1 MDNKAQIEKVVIIN
15 DVNEA
20 LTVSSLQIAE
30 HFNKSHAHVMR
41 DIKKVI
47 TDITSTQNRGDVTS
61 IQNWTN
67 LFYEST
73 YPDSYGRPQR
83 YYECTRDGF
92 SLLAMGFTGK
102 AALEWKLKY
111 IEAFNKMEK
120 HIKNGKTKAIDKY
133 KQMRLEIMA
142 MNAKA
147 RTMKEEN
154 KRLDA
159 LIKSGKAVG
168 LSVYD
173 MLDLIKE
180 KPQKHEK
187 TYSASEVGVML
198 GVSANKIGRLATAN
212 NLKTEEYGDWF
223 KETINDG
230 SKEVSSFRYNEKGV
244 EKLRELLNPE
254 E

>member
-1 MDNKAQIEKVVIIN
+1 MNTGYKIEKVVIIN
-15 DVNEA
+15 DVNEV

-30 HFNKSHAHVMR
+30 HFEKNHRDVLRAIKNLTAQNCALTSMFIENTYKAGTGKSY
-41 DIKKVI
+41 K
-47 TDITSTQNRGDVTS
+47 
-61 IQNWTN
+61 
-67 LFYEST
+67 
-73 YPDSYGRPQR
+73 

-92 SLLAMGFTGK
+92 TLLAMGFTGDK
-102 AALEWKLKY
+102 ALDWKIKY

-120 HIKNGKTKAIDKY
+120 HIKSGKTRAIDKY
-133 KQMRLEIMA
+133 KEKRLEIMA

-159 LIKSGKAVG
+159 LIKSGKAEG
-168 LSVYD
+168 LSVYA

-180 KPQKHEK
+180 QPQKHEK

-230 SKEVSSFRYNEKGV
+230 SKEVSSFRYNDKGV

>member
-1 MDNKAQIEKVVIIN
+1 MNTGYKIEKVVIIN

-20 LTVSSLQIAE
+20 LTISSLQIAE
-30 HFNKSHAHVMR
+30 HFGKRHTHVLEAIEN
-41 DIKKVI
+41 IKAEN
-47 TDITSTQNRGDVTS
+47 SAVTS
-61 IQNWTN
+61 MFI
-67 LFYEST
+67 EST
-73 YPDSYGRPQR
+73 YKAGTGKNYK

-92 SLLAMGFTGK
+92 TLLAMGFTGK
-102 AALEWKLKY
+102 KALDWKIKY

-120 HIKNGKTKAIDKY
+120 HIKSGKTKAIDVY
-133 KQMRLEIMA
+133 KQKRLEIMA

-168 LSVYD
+168 LSAYE

-180 KPQKHEK
+180 RPQKHEK

-212 NLKTEEYGDWF
+212 DLKTEEYGDWF

-230 SKEVSSFRYNEKGV
+230 SKEVPSFRYNEKGV